1 MHRMRDAK
9 QSGLWNYSAKIW
21 VGMMELKN
29 PIGDPHERLRFVTKL
44 LHILILEYDQSNA
57 P

>member
-9 QSGLWNYSAKIW
+9 QSGLWNYCAKIW

-29 PIGDPHERLRFVTKL
+29 PIGDLQERLRFVTKL

>member
-1 MHRMRDAK
+1 MHRMWDAK
-9 QSGLWNYSAKIW
+9 QSGLWNCAEIW
-21 VGMMELKN
+21 VGMMGLKN
-29 PIGDPHERLRFVTKL
+29 PIGDPQERLRFVTKL